1 MLGCKD
7 RIGYTKEGVGS
18 CGINGDL
25 NFSSFDKKVDFGAF
39 AFPDPIP
46 LHLLEGVRPL
56 EEIKVLQESFR
67 IGGNLQHPLTHGA
80 PFHRMAASFGARS
93 LCGIKYFLIGQN
105 RAKGRA
111 VPNRRFRDVGEAFF
125 VKLKKNPLGPA
136 EVLWIGGIDL
146 AGPVITKTH
155 RFDLPP
161 EVADI
166 FCCGDARVGTRLDSV
181 LFRWKAES
189 VPTHGVKNIVSL
201 HAAVPRKNVG
211 RSVPLEMTYV

>member
-39 AFPDPIP
+39 AFSDPIS
-46 LHLLEGVRPL
+46 LHLLEGVRPI
-56 EEIKVLQESFR
+56 EKIEVLKESFR

-125 VKLKKNPLGPA
+125 VKL
-136 EVLWIGGIDL
+136 
-146 AGPVITKTH
+146 
-155 RFDLPP
+155 
-161 EVADI
+161 
-166 FCCGDARVGTRLDSV
+166 
-181 LFRWKAES
+181 
-189 VPTHGVKNIVSL
+189 
-201 HAAVPRKNVG
+201 
-211 RSVPLEMTYV
+211 